1 MQFQSRILAAMLAS
15 LCASGSA
22 LATNIGISPTAGPVI
37 NPLNGQETQVWKL
50 VGRSS
55 GCTAFQI
62 TREWIMGA
70 KHCAP
75 TNFVGDTPVGD
86 HGFYNALGHSAVI
99 TPCEEA
105 PLQALDDPKKGRDM
119 VICRLSNPSA
129 MTPLASYPPL
139 VADTRPV
146 FWERNANALGQLLAY
161 GRSYTDVL
169 SFVGFDGLPHGFDP
183 AVDLTGSTIPFGI
196 DADSGGAVYWFS
208 PTSPAAPGLTG
219 VMTSGGYFIQQGT
232 LFLTAIDT
240 AWVVSTITNNGDPAP
255 TVLTA
260 SQHYTGTTSETAPP
274 LQSPPTFQGSGYNW
288 TASWNTPSS
297 GSVTSYT
304 VSAGKNG
311 ALDRSFSVSAGTG
324 NTANLTGL
332 SAHLYRVCVRPVN
345 SAGPAPAVASVS
357 FVPNVQPWQTWA
369 VTGITTANCAN
380 LDMRPP
386 SAVGP
391 LSFSSAYTAATG
403 LYKITATW
411 APPSVP
417 DITPKYRVAQ
427 TLTYASGPVRTSTTT
442 TTSPSYNATNLPAGT
457 KVCLT
462 ITAYSRA
469 DVLGT
474 NPSSAQCF
482 TAN

>member
-1 MQFQSRILAAMLAS
+1 
-15 LCASGSA
+15 

-37 NPLNGQETQVWKL
+37 NPLTGQETQVWKL

-55 GCTAFQI
+55 GCTAIQI
-62 TREWIMGA
+62 TREWIMGV

-75 TNFVGDTPVGD
+75 SNMVGTTPVGD
-86 HGFYNALGHSAVI
+86 HGFYNALGHSAVG
-99 TPCEEA
+99 TCYQA
-105 PLQALDDPKKGRDM
+105 PFQANDDPQDGRDL
-119 VICRLSNPSA
+119 VICRLNTPSA
-129 MTPLASYPPL
+129 MTSLASYPPL

-146 FWERNANALGQLLAY
+146 FTNSNANALGQLLVY
-161 GRSYTDVL
+161 GRATPPDAL
-169 SFVGFDGLPHGFDP
+169 TFVGFDGIPHGFDP
-183 AVDLTGSTIPFGI
+183 AVDLTGSTIPFAI
-196 DADSGGAVYWFS
+196 NSDSGGAVYWIS
-208 PTSPAAPGLTG
+208 PTSPATPGLTG
-219 VMTSGGYFIQQGT
+219 VLKTGGYFIPQGT

-240 AWVVSTITNNGDPAP
+240 AWVVTTITNNGDPAP

-260 SQHYTGTTSETAPP
+260 GQHYTGTTGNTASQLQAPP
-274 LQSPPTFQGSGYNW
+274 TLQGSGYNW

-297 GSVTSYT
+297 GSVSSYN

-311 ALDRSFSVSAGTG
+311 TLDRFFSVSAGTG
-324 NTANLTGL
+324 NTASLTGL
-332 SAHLYRVCVRPVN
+332 TPDLYRVCVRPVN
-345 SAGPAPAVASVS
+345 AAGPAPAVANVS
-357 FVPNVQPWQTWA
+357 FVPQGQPWQTWA
-369 VTGITTANCAN
+369 VTGITTTNCTN
-380 LDMRPP
+380 LDMRAP
-386 SAVGP
+386 SAVGT
-391 LSFSSAYTAATG
+391 LNFSSAYTAATG

-417 DITPKYRVAQ
+417 EITPKYRVAQ

-442 TTSPSYNATNLPAGT
+442 TTSPSHNATNLPAGT

-474 NPSSAQCF
+474 NPSSTQCF